1 MTDGATPLAGA
12 SSQILFAPAYGSS
25 PYRRRTVISD
35 MQDAGAW
42 VKSSTGGSMRAATT
56 TFARGTQSL
65 ELTTTGDPAQ
75 PTAIDLA
82 LGGVDMSQCQW
93 DLMLRAEDHQKIDG
107 IWLEV
112 GQDDSSYLRLDVT
125 PDPRTLRTGGWSRV
139 TVNRAS
145 TRSVTGRPALTG
157 VTRVRVR
164 VNPKSGAGP
173 TRVWL
178 GYLGLLPAEDSGV
191 VSISFDDGYDTDYTT
206 ARVIMQRHGIPTGTS
221 YVIADKIG
229 LPGRMTLD
237 QLKELRDVHNWEIA
251 AHATTDLTT
260 LDEAGLRGEFER
272 IKSFLIDNGH
282 HDSAHHF
289 ALPMGRYNE
298 LVLQVAQQYFSSV
311 RTIDVAHETVVP
323 GDPMRLRVFYTG
335 RYTTEAQVSRALALC
350 AEHHSWTHIV
360 FHRVQAVPDGA
371 PETVDAATFE
381 AFMRQV
387 AASGLPVKKVA
398 QIVHGV

>member
-1 MTDGATPLAGA
+1 MTDGVPPTSGA

-25 PYRRRTVISD
+25 PYRERTVISD
-35 MQDAGAW
+35 MQDAQAW
-42 VKSSTGGSMRAATT
+42 VRSSAGGSLRADTT

-65 ELTTTGDPAQ
+65 ELTTTGDPAR
-75 PTAIDLA
+75 PLAIDLA
-82 LGGVDMSQCQW
+82 LGGVDMSRCQW
-93 DLMLRAEDHQKIDG
+93 DLMLRAEDHQKIDS

-112 GQDDSSYLRLDVT
+112 GQDDSSFLRLDVV

-139 TVNRAS
+139 TVNRAA
-145 TRSVTGRPALTG
+145 TRSVTGRPALSR

-164 VNPKSGAGP
+164 VNSRAGSGP
-173 TRVWL
+173 SRVWL
-178 GYLGLLPAEDSGV
+178 GYLGLLPVEDSGV

-282 HDSAHHF
+282 HGSAHHF

-298 LVLQVAQQYFSSV
+298 LVLQIARQYFSTV

-335 RYTTEAQVSRALALC
+335 RYTTEAQVTRALALC
-350 AEHHSWTHIV
+350 AEHRSWTHMV
-360 FHRVQAVPDGA
+360 FHRVLAVPDGA

-381 AFMRQV
+381 LFMSRV
-387 AASGLPVKKVA
+387 ADSGLPVKKIA
-398 QIVHGV
+398 EIVPGT